1 MEKPYI
7 LVANKID
14 DLSHE
19 KDIYN
24 LFELGMGEPMA
35 ISAQSGRSLGDLLD
49 EIHNRIIET
58 SEKKKTQRI

>member
-7 LVANKID
+7 LVANKNYH
-14 DLSHE
+14 LSHE

-35 ISAQSGRSLGDLLD
+35 ISAQRS
-49 EIHNRIIET
+49 
-58 SEKKKTQRI
+58 